1 MTSTA
6 SVVLPASMTACSM
19 ARSWAADRLGP
30 LGLPQAQMEDIVL
43 CIDELVANAVLHAA
57 SAPVLTMTA
66 GDDLR
71 IEVADD
77 QGDTAAVLRAPDD
90 GSPGGWGLRIVQ
102 RVSEEWGSTALRSG
116 GKVVWFCVPL
126 P

>member
-6 SVVLPASMTACSM
+6 SVVLPASMMACSM
-19 ARSWAADRLGP
+19 ARSWAADRLQP
-30 LGLPQAQMEDIVL
+30 LGLPQAQVEDIVL
-43 CIDELVANAVLHAA
+43 CIDELVANAVLHAS

-77 QGDTAAVLRAPDD
+77 RGDAVPQLREPDD
-90 GSPGGWGLRIVQ
+90 GNPGGWGLRIVQ
-102 RVSEEWGSTALRSG
+102 RVSDEWGSTVVRSG
-116 GKVVWFCVPL
+116 GKVVWFCVRL